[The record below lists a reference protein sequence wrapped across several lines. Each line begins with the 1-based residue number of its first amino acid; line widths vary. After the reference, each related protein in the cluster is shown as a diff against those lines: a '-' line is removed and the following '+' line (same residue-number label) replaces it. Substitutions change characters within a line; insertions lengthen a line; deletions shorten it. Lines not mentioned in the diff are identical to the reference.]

1 MDFLLL
7 AHGGGFHG
15 WIVDAETTFFSGVLR
30 MAKTML
36 AAAPFL
42 LAGVLA
48 AGILRGMVGAD
59 RIRSLLGVGR
69 WSGPIRGYLL
79 GCLLPVCSLGA
90 LPVARELQRA
100 GVPSGTILSFV
111 LVAPV
116 LNPISIVYG
125 LSHIQ
130 PLILGYFIGGTLI
143 VSLGIGWCW
152 DYFVGR
158 YRDRHTA
165 GPFETAPRSAGRR
178 LLVAGVT
185 ATRGVAGPEAIDY
198 LLAVLTMGLL
208 GAFLPYGVLQ
218 KGLTPD
224 NPWSPLVMALVA
236 IPAYVT
242 PFDVMMHF
250 QLIVRDG
257 YSMGAA
263 FALILLGAGSNVG
276 VANWLRRDY
285 GTKPMLWFVAVLF
298 ISTLVIGYS
307 ADRTIV
313 QANASIADHTHAFD
327 GFTRVHHI
335 PDGSDGFKW
344 VYDMVVR
351 DIRAPEVAGIALIG
365 VLGFIGVVV
374 VLAGKYLAAEEI
386 IKHDPLIAKGA
397 AWNPAVPS
405 WVIGTV
411 TAAGGVTGF
420 IAMGYV
426 FYPPAKDIF
435 GDISNI
441 RVEVY
446 DAIRENDADEMI
458 RMGFMWED
466 LVRKIPTSVLIR
478 KGATPADVQAGVD
491 EMLYA
496 LDMLHDYAEDEAYL
510 KAKAIDLY
518 LEETHRACR
527 RAAENAMGF

>member
-1 MDFLLL
+1 
-7 AHGGGFHG
+7 
-15 WIVDAETTFFSGVLR
+15 
-30 MAKTML
+30 
-36 AAAPFL
+36 
-42 LAGVLA
+42 
-48 AGILRGMVGAD
+48 MVGAE
-59 RIRSLLGVGR
+59 RIRSLLGAGR

-100 GVPSGTILSFV
+100 GVASGTILSFV

-125 LSHIQ
+125 LSHVQ
-130 PLILGYFIGGTLI
+130 PVVLGYFVGGTFV
-143 VSLGIGWCW
+143 VSLGMGWSW
-152 DYFVGR
+152 EYFVGR
-158 YRDRHTA
+158 RRDRSTA
-165 GPFETAPRSAGRR
+165 GPLERPPRSAGRR

-185 ATRGVAGPEAIDY
+185 ATRGVAGPEAVDY

-218 KGLTPD
+218 RGLTPD
-224 NPWSPLVMALVA
+224 NPWSPLVMSLVA

-285 GTKPMLWFVAVLF
+285 GFKPMLGFATALF
-298 ISTLVIGYS
+298 LSTLVIGCS

-327 GFTRVHHI
+327 GFTRVHHV
-335 PDGSDGFKW
+335 PEGVGGFRW
-344 VYDMVVR
+344 VYGQVVR
-351 DIRAPEVAGIALIG
+351 DIRAPEVLGIALVGIFGLLG
-365 VLGFIGVVV
+365 VAATVAGER
-374 VLAGKYLAAEEI
+374 LAPEAVIQREPPAAS
-386 IKHDPLIAKGA
+386 GG
-397 AWNPAVPS
+397 AWNPAVPN
-405 WVIGTV
+405 WVVGV
-411 TAAGGVTGF
+411 LGAAGGVAGVA
-420 IAMGYV
+420 AMSYV
-426 FYPPAKDIF
+426 FYPPVPDLFAEI
-435 GDISNI
+435 GNI
-441 RVEVY
+441 RVAVY
-446 DAIRENDADEMI
+446 DAIRENDADEII

-466 LVRKIPTSVLIR
+466 RVRKVPTSVRLR
-478 KGATPADVQAGVD
+478 KGATPVEVQAAVD

-510 KAKAIDLY
+510 KAKALELH

-527 RAAENAMGF
+527 RAAEAAMGL